1 MTRYLTVIRGFSG
14 DTTGGTPMRPEW
26 LTQEG
31 TGAVNRDLLWRHLSL
46 SPAQLAQ
53 LTGIPRRLAHR
64 WTIQGLLIPCS
75 HNPIRFNG
83 MAVEQAIIMRHA
95 VEKGY
100 SPEQAAH
107 FARLY
112 QERQQDLAHA
122 PVAPD
127 MESYG
132 SSLAVQEFIKA
143 ALKMALV
150 DLLDRATTSKEANS
164 AP

>member
-1 MTRYLTVIRGFSG
+1 MTRYLTVIHGFSV
-14 DTTGGTPMRPEW
+14 DTTEETPMRPEW

-31 TGAVNRDLLWRHLSL
+31 IGTVNRDLLWRHLSL

-64 WTIQGLLIPCS
+64 WAIQGLLIPCS
-75 HNPIRFNG
+75 RNPIRFNG

-95 VEKGY
+95 IEQGY

-107 FARLY
+107 FARIY
-112 QERQQDLAHA
+112 QERQHDLAHE

-127 MESYG
+127 MESCG

-143 ALKMALV
+143 ALKMALL
-150 DLLDRATTSKEANS
+150 DLHDRAATSKEANS